1 MDRLARAWFV
11 AAEMSLAQIFLGMGF
26 ASAETANLTIGVKRH
41 MEATLFAP
49 DGPGPYPGVLV
60 LHTSGGLKPG
70 DLEYAKRLAAEG
82 YVALVPAFLEAYG
95 LASLSRV
102 ESFTTQADNIYQDF
116 VSGIETLRANPKVAG
131 GKVAAIGFSNGGYFA
146 MWLAARG
153 KVDAGI
159 SYYGALSGAGSDK
172 TLSRFR
178 SVFSA
183 NSSPVLILH
192 GTSDRTVPVAAA
204 ERLQSIVESAGSPV
218 SIQLY
223 KGVDH
228 SFDRTRRDS
237 ATEDAAADAWERTQ
251 AFLSG
256 RLRGS

>member
-1 MDRLARAWFV
+1 MFLRAI
-11 AAEMSLAQIFLGMGF
+11 ACAIALITLIIPP
-26 ASAETANLTIGVKRH
+26 ASAETSNLTIGTNRQ
-41 MEATLFAP
+41 MQATLFAP

-82 YVALVPAFLEAYG
+82 YVTLVPAFLEAYG
-95 LASLSRV
+95 LASFSRV
-102 ESFTTQADNIYQDF
+102 ESFTAQADHIYQDF
-116 VSGIETLRANPKVAG
+116 VTGIEVLRANPKVVG

-146 MWLAARG
+146 MWLAATG
-153 KVDAGI
+153 KVDAGV

-172 TLSRFR
+172 TLSRFA
-178 SVFSA
+178 STFSA
-183 NSSPVLILH
+183 SSSPVLILH

-204 ERLQSIVESAGSPV
+204 ERLQAIIEKAGSPV

-228 SFDRTRRDS
+228 SFDRSRRDS
-237 ATEDAAADAWERTQ
+237 ATEAAAADAWERTR
-251 AFLSG
+251 AFLSA
-256 RLRGS
+256 RLRGP